1 MNINPFLNLISNIL
15 SLYSFVMI
23 VWLIMGWLIRFNIL
37 NRSQALVR
45 SCMQL
50 GFNLFEPIF
59 VQVRRIIPAINGIDL
74 SPIIVLLLI
83 SFIKEFLYTY
93 FYTW

>member
-15 SLYSFVMI
+15 SIYSFIMI
-23 VWLIMGWLIRFNIL
+23 AWLITGWLIRFNIL
-37 NRSQALVR
+37 NRNQSLVR

-50 GFNLFEPIF
+50 GFGLFEPVFAQI
-59 VQVRRIIPAINGIDL
+59 RRIIPSINGIDL

-83 SFIKEFLYTY
+83 SFVKEFLYTY